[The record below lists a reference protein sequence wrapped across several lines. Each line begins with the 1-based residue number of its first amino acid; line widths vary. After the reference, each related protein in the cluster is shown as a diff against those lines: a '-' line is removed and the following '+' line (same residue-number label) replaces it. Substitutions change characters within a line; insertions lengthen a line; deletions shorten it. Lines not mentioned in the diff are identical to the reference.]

1 MIPAWVT
8 LLAEKSTI
16 YGLIAAICFGA
27 GWKVNG
33 WRLGEGI
40 ANDQLEGIKVVRVI
54 EQKSQD
60 AADAAGEQGHAE
72 LDQARR
78 DAATA
83 AATANGL
90 LRESRNLATRLASC
104 NAEST
109 AQRQARER
117 AATVLADV
125 LAEMESEG
133 RGLAEIAT
141 RSRASGLACEAVY
154 DGVSASMKKPR

>member
-1 MIPAWVT
+1 MIPAWAS

-16 YGLIAAICFGA
+16 YGLVAAMCFGA

-40 ANDQLEGIKVVRVI
+40 SQDQLESVKVARIVER
-54 EQKSQD
+54 KSQD

-83 AATANGL
+83 AVTAVGL
-90 LRESRNLATRLASC
+90 LRESRNLATKLASC
-104 NAEST
+104 NAESS

-133 RGLAEIAT
+133 RGMAEAAT
-141 RSRASGLACEAVY
+141 RSRASGLACEATY
-154 DGVSASMKKPR
+154 DGVKKARE

>member
-1 MIPAWVT
+1 MPTWIP
-8 LLAEKSTI
+8 LLAEKSTV

-40 ANDQLEGIKVVRVI
+40 ASEQLETVRVVRII
-54 EQKSQD
+54 ERKSQD
-60 AADAAGEQGHAE
+60 AADAAGEQGNAE

-78 DAATA
+78 DTATA
-83 AATANGL
+83 IAHSDGL

-104 NAEST
+104 NAESA

-117 AATVLADV
+117 AAAVLADV
-125 LAEMESEG
+125 FAEMESEG
-133 RGLAEIAT
+133 RGMAETAT
-141 RSRASGLACEAVY
+141 RSRASGLACEATY
-154 DGVSASMKKPR
+154 DGVKKARE